1 MKRRLLRLSAPGAAL
16 LAVALVAA
24 GGGFSTGASATPAFT
39 PVVIQPSQGLNLGE
53 PGITVASD
61 GSALYVNAPTGISS
75 PSKVFKSTNGGTTW
89 VDTPQSGRANLPGGG
104 DSNVA
109 ADPAVPKT
117 LYMTDLWLGSA
128 TVSVTKD
135 GANTWTANPVQGVV
149 VQDRQWIATP
159 GGGIAYHLTHQIPSG
174 LVVSKSIDGGLT
186 YPQHTVAAT
195 PADQTGCVCPP
206 GTLIAEG
213 GSILGGG
220 KVGFVYSTSTGGVN
234 FAFSTNGG
242 LTFTN
247 VPVRASN
254 SGQDTGRAFPVV
266 ANAGGNHLVAVWQ
279 EVSSDGTSWSQ
290 IGFSESTN
298 WGQTWSAPTY
308 IVDKTSG
315 SLYPWVDAKGSKVA
329 VSLYHTATPGVSD
342 TAPAG
347 TQWFESYLE
356 RVSGVWSGLVTVDPT
371 AVKTGPICTG
381 GINCSGNREL
391 LDFQSVALDPGGAAN
406 VTWTHSIDNVS
417 TTELRFAHES

>member
-1 MKRRLLRLSAPGAAL
+1 MKRRLLRLGAPGTAL
-16 LAVALVAA
+16 LVTALVVA
-24 GGGFSTGASATPAFT
+24 GTGLGSGVGATPVFN
-39 PVVIQPSQGLNLGE
+39 PVVIGPSRGLNLGE
-53 PGITVASD
+53 PGVAVASD
-61 GSALYVNAPTGISS
+61 GSAIYVNAPTGISS
-75 PSKVFKSTNGGTTW
+75 ASKVFKSTDNGATW
-89 VDTPQSGRANLPGGG
+89 VDTPASLRANMPGGG

-109 ADPAVPKT
+109 ADPTAPNT

-128 TVSVTKD
+128 TVSVSTN
-135 GANTWTANPVQGVV
+135 GAQSWLAHPIQGVV

-159 GGGIAYHLTHQIPSG
+159 GGGISYHLTHQIPSG
-174 LVVSKSIDGGLT
+174 LVVSRGAQGLPV
-186 YPQHTVAAT
+186 YPQHVIAAT
-195 PADQTGCVCPP
+195 PLDQTGCICPP
-206 GTLIAEG
+206 GNLIAEG
-213 GSILGGG
+213 PSLTSG
-220 KVGFVYSTSTGGVN
+220 KVGFVYSTSSGGVN
-234 FAFSTNGG
+234 FGFSTNGG

-247 VPVRASN
+247 VPVRASD

-279 EVSSDGTSWSQ
+279 EVSNDGTAWRQ

-298 WGQTWSAPTY
+298 WGASWSAPTY
-308 IVDKTSG
+308 IVGKTSG

-329 VSLYHTATPGVSD
+329 VSLYHTSTPGVSD
-342 TAPAG
+342 SVPAG

-356 RVSGVWSGLVTVDPT
+356 RVSGTWSSLVTVDPT
-371 AVKTGPICTG
+371 VVKKGPICTG

-406 VTWTHSIDNVS
+406 LTWTRSIDNVS